1 MQQSDYD
8 SENFYEIKAVQS
20 ALDKL
25 MGALASKKP
34 VFDFSSCE
42 ADPRSFY
49 LKNYAPNHE
58 SSNLSQI
65 TLGFD
70 NLFFYD
76 SGHPIIVRYAIG
88 RYAVI
93 YPDFKIKYSENIENI
108 KGKALDLA
116 YITRNKEAL
125 NTYATI
131 ISDLYYNR
139 LDIENLVSSLKFEKE
154 NKKLDIIRDLPSHE
168 QLLNPVF
175 PETKTVEFIS
185 SVNKM
190 LADGYKID
198 YQAASYALKAYW
210 RDYADIEK
218 WDPKTDLEICIIGDK
233 VKIVSIS
240 KKIIVF

>member
-76 SGHPIIVRYAIG
+76 SGHPITVRYAIG

-154 NKKLDIIRDLPSHE
+154 NKKLDIIRDLPNHE

-210 RDYADIEK
+210 RDYTDIEK

>member
-1 MQQSDYD
+1 MQQNDYD
-8 SENFYEIKAVQS
+8 SENFYEVKAIQS
-20 ALDKL
+20 TLDKF
-25 MGALASKKP
+25 MDALASKKP
-34 VFDFSSCE
+34 TFDFSSCE
-42 ADPRSFY
+42 VDPRSFY

-58 SSNLSQI
+58 LNSSSQI
-65 TLGFD
+65 ALSFD

-76 SGHPIIVRYAIG
+76 GERPIAVRYAVG
-88 RYAVI
+88 QYAVI
-93 YPDFKIKYSENIENI
+93 YPDFKIKYPENIKSI

-116 YITRNKEAL
+116 YITRNKDAL

-139 LDIENLVSSLKFEKE
+139 LDIKDLISSLRFEKE
-154 NKKLDIIRDLPSHE
+154 NKKLDIIRDLPGHE

-175 PETKTVEFIS
+175 PEIKVVEFIS
-185 SVNKM
+185 GVNKM

-198 YQAASYALKAYW
+198 YQTASYALKAYW
-210 RDYADIEK
+210 RDYTDIEK
-218 WDPKTDLEICIIGDK
+218 WDPRTDLEICIVGDK

>member
-58 SSNLSQI
+58 SSNLSKI

-76 SGHPIIVRYAIG
+76 SGHPITVRYAIG
-88 RYAVI
+88 QYAVI

-139 LDIENLVSSLKFEKE
+139 LDIEDLVSSLKFEKE